1 MGKAVSICVIIPQNR
16 KVKKFQF
23 HIIDQSFEHNGMG
36 KIYKKKLEGLKRK
49 RRCTLHASMV
59 SEGFANLIP
68 REDPPANLRDLN
80 LLETIWVIVDETTY
94 KDLAPKT
101 LDEVIQ

>member
-1 MGKAVSICVIIPQNR
+1 
-16 KVKKFQF
+16 
-23 HIIDQSFEHNGMG
+23 MG
-36 KIYKKKLEGLKRK
+36 KIYKKKFEGLKRK
-49 RRCTLHASMV
+49 RRCTLHASMA
-59 SEGFANLIP
+59 SEGFANFIP